1 MESDLS
7 TRRTTGASCR
17 AGKRDRWVGAGTTTS
32 ESLVS
37 QGPPD
42 PLVRKSRSPTLCLA
56 GELRVGIADVQRGLE
71 VTAPLH
77 PITPRPYGCSL
88 LMVLSNLLASS
99 QGLHWL
105 LSISSAQ
112 SSIIFSWTVIPFRI

>member
-7 TRRTTGASCR
+7 TSRTTGAFRR

-42 PLVRKSRSPTLCLA
+42 PPVRKSRSPTLCLA
-56 GELRVGIADVQRGLE
+56 GELRVGK
-71 VTAPLH
+71 
-77 PITPRPYGCSL
+77 L
-88 LMVLSNLLASS
+88 LMCRGAWKSRPSS
-99 QGLHWL
+99 
-105 LSISSAQ
+105 
-112 SSIIFSWTVIPFRI
+112 T